1 MSKIDE
7 VRSAMMAAMKAK
19 DKRKKGCAF
28 RTAHCIEEQGDRQT
42 RRPD

>member
-19 DKRKKGCAF
+19 IKKEGCAF